1 MTQTVV
7 PARDTAFDIRV
18 LADGDLRTASTVF
31 RESLHEKPL
40 DDELW
45 AAMRDSYE
53 AGRTYGAFAGD
64 TMIGTVASL
73 AATMTVPGGAALP
86 MAAVTAVGVRADHR
100 RRGALTGMMQ
110 RLLEDLAAAG
120 EPFAALHASEPTI
133 YGRFGYGVGT
143 LAGTVKVRSSRA
155 RLRDE
160 VPAAGTT
167 RLLTKDEALTLLP
180 GAYPPLQ
187 RGRAAMMS
195 RPPSWWVINYTR
207 RFQSEYL
214 RVAAHRDAGGTIDG
228 WVAYRPVGSDSDDP
242 RVGNRLIVLDF
253 QAADQ
258 GVAND
263 LWRYLIGIDLVE
275 EITAYFRPTD
285 DPVQAMVTDLF
296 TVRAEVEDE
305 LYVRVVDVPRALAA
319 REYGAADPVAVEVV
333 DPLLPN
339 NSGTYLISPHGT
351 DRTNVPAQ
359 LTLTAE
365 TLGMVYLGTWRPSDL
380 AGIGRL
386 AAHDPSALAAADRLF
401 GTDRPAWCGSLF

>member
-1 MTQTVV
+1 V

-18 LADGDLRTASTVF
+18 LGDDDLRTASTLF
-31 RESLHEKPL
+31 RESLHLQPL
-40 DDELW
+40 DDEQW
-45 AAMRDSYE
+45 ATWRGGYE
-53 AGRTYGAFAGD
+53 PGRSYGAFAGD
-64 TMIGTVASL
+64 VMIGTVTSL
-73 AATMTVPGGAALP
+73 ATTMTVPGGAALP

-100 RRGALTGMMQ
+100 RRGALTAMMRRQ
-110 RLLEDLAAAG
+110 LEDLAAAG
-120 EPFAALHASEPTI
+120 EPFATLHASEPTI

-143 LAGTVKVRSSRA
+143 LGRTVKVRSSRA

-160 VPAAGTT
+160 VPTAGTV
-167 RLLTKDEALTLLP
+167 RLLTTDEALTLLP

-187 RGRAAMMS
+187 PGRAAMMS
-195 RPPSWWVINYTR
+195 RPPSWWVINYAR
-207 RFQSEYL
+207 RFTHEYL
-214 RVAAHRDAGGTIDG
+214 RVAAHHGAGGTIDG

-253 QAADQ
+253 QAAGH

-275 EITAYFRPTD
+275 EITAYLRPAD
-285 DPVQAMVTDLF
+285 DPIQAMVADLF
-296 TVRAEVEDE
+296 ALRAEVEDE
-305 LYVRVVDVPRALAA
+305 LYVRLVDVPRALAA
-319 REYGAADPVAVEVV
+319 REYGAAEPVAVEVV

-351 DRTNVPAQ
+351 EPASGPAQ
-359 LTLTAE
+359 LTVTAE
-365 TLGMVYLGTWRPSDL
+365 ILAMVYLGTWRPSDL
-380 AGIGRL
+380 AAIGRL